1 MPTARPI
8 GVFLIAVFFAVATC
22 VLVGVGT
29 ALLFPGSAME
39 EIWRLYPARRAL
51 LMPYHDWLGPAFLIL
66 AVVMLAASIGCFRQ
80 REWGWWLAVAIFAV
94 KRIWRC
100 GADFPGAFPR
110 RWRWGRRRWRD
121 IVPFVASE
129 GAEFVRLSQ
138 FDIRRFDIRLCPH
151 FRFGECRPCDGC
163 AFLARS
169 LAWLGP

>member
-94 KRIWRC
+94 NGFGDAVQIFLGHFLEGGVGVAVA
-100 GADFPGAFPR
+100 GAILFHLSRAK
-110 RWRWGRRRWRD
+110 
-121 IVPFVASE
+121 
-129 GAEFVRLSQ
+129 VRSS
-138 FDIRRFDIRLCPH
+138 
-151 FRFGECRPCDGC
+151 FG
-163 AFLARS
+163 
-169 LAWLGP
+169 